1 MNRCSHLLFPQLKLV
16 IGILE
21 MKRYFHEELEAVRSL
36 LMEMGERAVE
46 SANLAL
52 RALEQRDL
60 DIADSVIEL
69 DDMIDAI
76 ETRIDEEVARYVSLR
91 APVARICDCFCR
103 REGESRSR
111 ACW

>member
-1 MNRCSHLLFPQLKLV
+1 
-16 IGILE
+16 
-21 MKRYFHEELEAVRSL
+21 MKRYFHEELEAVRSH
-36 LMEMGERAVE
+36 LMEMGERAVD

-60 DIADSVIEL
+60 DIADSVIEG

-76 ETRIDEEVARYVSLR
+76 ETRIDEEVAALHQLESPGREGSSIAFR
-91 APVARICDCFCR
+91 C